1 MAIDSVRGVVDGIM
15 GRAYYLQAMK
25 LFISRYLALAAVLSG
40 TGFPVAAEDLDA
52 ALAAQKKKVQR
63 QIYSES
69 ALLEDRNLTVPKTQ
83 SEEERLLDK
92 KLQEMDARAATD
104 ASEQN
109 LTRLSSP
116 AQLPSLPVENK
127 NWLTP
132 ALLDEAAAMSTPDSK
147 EDDWLAKEKERQKSL
162 KDQESTRK
170 ENELVDK
177 LLREQTQPTTHVTS
191 EMERL
196 KKYQIGPQ
204 NLNADKDQG
213 SAASVSKLPQSQ
225 RVDPLAAVRLTP
237 KKQTPAAP
245 AIFSPEAARL
255 SSALDKD
262 PLQATRSPLL
272 NSSLGTPSRKSP
284 SVFSSGLNAPEAPPL
299 TPLKMLLKS
308 SPINKQNPFEEDRM
322 PQIKRSIW
330 E

>member
-1 MAIDSVRGVVDGIM
+1 MAIGGVRGVVDGST
-15 GRAYYLQAMK
+15 GKAYYLQAMK

-52 ALAAQKKKVQR
+52 ALAAQKKRAQR

-69 ALLEDRNLTVPKTQ
+69 ALLEDHNLTVPKTQ

-104 ASEQN
+104 SSEQN
-109 LTRLSSP
+109 LTGRSNP

-132 ALLDEAAAMSTPDSK
+132 AMLDEAAAMNTPDSK

-162 KDQESTRK
+162 KDQEAARR

-177 LLREQTQPTTHVTS
+177 LMREQTQPAYVTS

-204 NLNADKDQG
+204 NFSADKDQG
-213 SAASVSKLPQSQ
+213 SASSVSKLPQSQ

-255 SSALDKD
+255 SSAPDKD
-262 PLQATRSPLL
+262 SLQAVRNPLL
-272 NSSLGTPSRKSP
+272 SSSLGTPSRKSP
-284 SVFSSGLNAPEAPPL
+284 SVFSSGLNEPETVPL
-299 TPLKMLLKS
+299 TPLQMLRKS
-308 SPINKQNPFEEDRM
+308 SPINKQNPFEDDHM
-322 PQIKRSIW
+322 PQLKRSIW

>member
-1 MAIDSVRGVVDGIM
+1 MATGLVGSAVDGST
-15 GRAYYLQAMK
+15 GKAYYLQAMK

-52 ALAAQKKKVQR
+52 ALAAQKKKAQR

-69 ALLEDRNLTVPKTQ
+69 ALLEDRNLTVPKTR

-92 KLQEMDARAATD
+92 KLQEMDARAAAD
-104 ASEQN
+104 ASDQN
-109 LTRLSSP
+109 LTGRSSP

-132 ALLDEAAAMSTPDSK
+132 AMLDEAAAMSTPDSK

-162 KDQESTRK
+162 KDQESVRK

-177 LLREQTQPTTHVTS
+177 LLREQTQPTAHVTS

-204 NLNADKDQG
+204 NFNAAKDPV
-213 SAASVSKLPQSQ
+213 SASPGYKIPQSQ
-225 RVDPLAAVRLTP
+225 RADPLAAVRLTP
-237 KKQTPAAP
+237 KKQAPVAP

-262 PLQATRSPLL
+262 PLAATRSPLL
-272 NSSLGTPSRKSP
+272 NSSIGAPSRKGP
-284 SVFSSGLNAPEAPPL
+284 SIFSSGLSEPETAPL
-299 TPLKMLLKS
+299 TPLQMLRKS
-308 SPINKQNPFEEDRM
+308 SPINRQNPFEDDHM